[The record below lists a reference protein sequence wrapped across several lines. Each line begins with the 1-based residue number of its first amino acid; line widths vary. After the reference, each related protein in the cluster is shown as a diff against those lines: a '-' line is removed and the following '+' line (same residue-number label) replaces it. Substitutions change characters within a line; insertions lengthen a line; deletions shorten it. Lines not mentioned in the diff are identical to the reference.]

1 MTKEV
6 NTPRELKIAKII
18 LVLLLVLLGYL
29 SMSFYPSWTWHI
41 YNLKA
46 QAKVVSI
53 DEKNNVVTYSYF
65 NQSKFKEIT
74 LERRLKTKSELSY
87 FNLNSN
93 YTISY
98 SYYVPQF
105 VIFDLFD
112 KPPKVGQTIFA
123 VVVVLM
129 GILLYSGVVLNRI
142 SLKALAG
149 VKGNKT

>member
-1 MTKEV
+1 MKTEI
-6 NTPRELKIAKII
+6 NTPLELKLARII

-29 SMSFYPSWTWHI
+29 INNFYPSWTWHI

-74 LERRLKTKSELSY
+74 LARTLKTKSELSN
-87 FNLNSN
+87 FNLKSN
-93 YTISY
+93 FTITY

-105 VIFDLFD
+105 VRFDLFD
-112 KPPKVGQTIFA
+112 KPPKVGLTVFA
-123 VVVVLM
+123 VLIVLI